1 LALLAS
7 DLSESCTTVPLASRS
22 TNEGPVAAPPGA
34 RRSSTLYSEVVSS
47 TPFVQ
52 KAMVR
57 VRVGLVRVRGFGTPS
72 VVVDWL
78 MLRAWL
84 MSRATTMKVVR
95 SS

>member
-57 VRVGLVRVRGFGTPS
+57 VRRVRVRGFGTPS